1 MVPLFIALGIWL
13 AIVSMA
19 GLFVVRNFPEMEIS
33 MNAQT
38 QAVAVPIS
46 DAEFVQRL
54 EAIVKTYAKKK
65 VKSSGSPKV
74 MPPRRMK
81 LQNMLPLNEAFFF
94 RNPVSGEGAFARSL
108 EEFLETLKNAPQEAI
123 DFHMRE
129 GVNDFE
135 DWVRH
140 VVKDVELADELK
152 RIKEE
157 HGPNKQKLVKA
168 VEKKLKAK
176 KVLMKSSVKVPK
188 FYS

>member
-1 MVPLFIALGIWL
+1 MIAIGVWL
-13 AIVSMA
+13 AIVSLA
-19 GLFVVRNFPEMEIS
+19 GLFVVRNFPEMNIA
-33 MNAQT
+33 MNAQS
-38 QAVAVPIS
+38 QAVAQPIS
-46 DAEFVQRL
+46 DEEFMQRL
-54 EAIVKTYAKKK
+54 ETIARSYKKK
-65 VKSSGSPKV
+65 RAKGAGQPKV
-74 MPPRRMK
+74 LPPKRMG
-81 LQNMLPLNEAFFF
+81 LEDMMPLNAAFFF

-140 VVKDVELADELK
+140 VVKDIGLADELK

-157 HGPNKQKLVKA
+157 HGPNKQKVVKA
-168 VEKKLKAK
+168 VEKKLKTK
-176 KVLMKSSVKVPK
+176 NVLMKSSARVPK

>member
-1 MVPLFIALGIWL
+1 LIALGVWL
-13 AIVSMA
+13 AIVSLA
-19 GLFVVRNFPEMEIS
+19 GLFVVRNFPEMSIAT
-33 MNAQT
+33 NA
-38 QAVAVPIS
+38 QAVAQPIS
-46 DAEFVQRL
+46 DAEFMQRL
-54 EAIVKTYAKKK
+54 ETIAQTYKKK
-65 VKSSGSPKV
+65 VRVSGPPKV
-74 MPPRRMK
+74 LPPKRMK
-81 LQNMLPLNEAFFF
+81 LGNMMPLNAAFFF

-140 VVKDVELADELK
+140 VVKDIELADELK

-157 HGPNKQKLVKA
+157 HGPNKQKVVKA

-176 KVLMKSSVKVPK
+176 KVLMKSSARVPK

>member
-1 MVPLFIALGIWL
+1 MVPLLVAIGVWL
-13 AIVSMA
+13 AIVSLA
-19 GLFVVRNFPEMEIS
+19 GLFVARNFPEMNIA
-33 MNAQT
+33 MNAQS
-38 QAVAVPIS
+38 QAVAQPIS
-46 DAEFVQRL
+46 DEEFMQRL
-54 EAIVKTYAKKK
+54 ETMARSYKKK
-65 VKSSGSPKV
+65 RVRDSGPPKV
-74 MPPRRMK
+74 LPPKRMK
-81 LQNMLPLNEAFFF
+81 LENMMPLNAAFFF
-94 RNPVSGEGAFARSL
+94 RNPVNGEGAFARSL

-123 DFHMRE
+123 DFHLRE

-140 VVKDVELADELK
+140 VVKDIELADELK

-176 KVLMKSSVKVPK
+176 KVLIKSSVKGSR